1 MLEALVKGK
10 LSREQKNMEDILT
23 SNVFGLLKYL
33 PPRILL
39 FPFLKIAKTINGV
52 FSLEEIPDDL
62 SFKFNFWPP
71 LHEKNCNPCEVKEGR
86 TAYGKRTKSKKR

>member
-10 LSREQKNMEDILT
+10 LSREQENMEDILT

-33 PPRILL
+33 PPWILL
-39 FPFLKIAKTINGV
+39 FPFLKMTYFNNEYP
-52 FSLEEIPDDL
+52 SLEEIPDDL

-71 LHEKNCNPCEVKEGR
+71 LHEKNCNPCEVEVNNG
-86 TAYGKRTKSKKR
+86 GF